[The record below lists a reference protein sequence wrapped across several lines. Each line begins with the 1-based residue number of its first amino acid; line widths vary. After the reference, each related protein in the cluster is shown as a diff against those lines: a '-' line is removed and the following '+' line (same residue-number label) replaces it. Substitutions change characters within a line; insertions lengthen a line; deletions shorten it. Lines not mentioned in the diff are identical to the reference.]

1 MPATFRTEF
10 TTSVDG
16 TRIAMDVV
24 GSGPPLI
31 LVGGAFSFRRWKG
44 FVRLAAILAPS
55 FTVHGYD
62 RRGRGDSGAGTGSGE
77 GAGSGSRAGS
87 IVEQEIADLAAV
99 ARHAG
104 DPAHV
109 FGMSS
114 GGVLA
119 LRATAGG
126 LPARSLTVY
135 QPPFAVSPD
144 GHVPPADFG
153 PRLAELIAADRRSA
167 AVHYF
172 MTTGMGAPP
181 FVVRLMRLA
190 PFWKALTAVAHTLP
204 TDHAVMGDTLGGRPL
219 DGDPWRMISAPTLVL
234 DGSRSPAGAG
244 LAADQLADRLPN
256 ADRRTLASQGH
267 NVAMPALADAIA
279 TFASGVDASRR

>member
-24 GSGPPLI
+24 GSGPALI

-44 FVRLAAILAPS
+44 FVRLAASLAPS
-55 FTVHGYD
+55 FTVYGYD
-62 RRGRGDSGAGTGSGE
+62 RRGRGDSGAISSSGEDTGST
-77 GAGSGSRAGS
+77 
-87 IVEQEIADLAAV
+87 VELEIADLAAV

-119 LRATAGG
+119 LRATADG

-135 QPPFAVSPD
+135 QPPFVVSPD
-144 GHVPPADFG
+144 GRVPPADFG

-204 TDHAVMGDTLGGRPL
+204 ADHAVMGDTLGGRPL

-256 ADRRTLASQGH
+256 ADRRTLAGQGH
-267 NVAMPALADAIA
+267 NVAMPALADAIT
-279 TFASGVDASRR
+279 TFAHRVDASRS